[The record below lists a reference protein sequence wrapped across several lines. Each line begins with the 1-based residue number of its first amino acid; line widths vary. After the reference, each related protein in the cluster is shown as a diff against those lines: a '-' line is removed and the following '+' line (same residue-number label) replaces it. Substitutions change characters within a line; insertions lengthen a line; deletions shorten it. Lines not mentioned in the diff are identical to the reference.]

1 MEMTVD
7 LQLKSLRE
15 ENRNLKYANQ
25 LLNEQIELIKTQY
38 GIVDESEALEWPL

>member
-1 MEMTVD
+1 MKMTAD

-38 GIVDESEALEWPL
+38 GIEDESEALEWPL